1 MNQVLK
7 LLNITNDSDKKE
19 VGKQK
24 ISCLFK
30 I

>member
-24 ISCLFK
+24 ISYLFK